1 MRLNDLLPATYGYK
15 EKEISID
22 LSFDNVLDIF
32 DAIKLVELFEF
43 DRADIGIT
51 LLFGEDVIEIE
62 DIVDVWND
70 VFDNYINTQEK
81 EVIRY
86 DIAGN
91 PMPSKNEN
99 KGPVLDLEQDAEY
112 IYSSFMQAYSI
123 DLMERQGEM
132 HWWKFK
138 ALLNGLP
145 EETLIKQIIH
155 IRTYEPSEHDSDEY
169 KESMRNLQDF
179 YRLEVDEWHE
189 MEQ

>member
-1 MRLNDLLPATYGYK
+1 MRLNDLLPETYNYK
-15 EKEISID
+15 DEEVPID

-32 DAIKLVELFEF
+32 DAIKLAELFEF

-51 LLFGEDVIEIE
+51 LLFGEDVIEFE

-70 VFDNYINTQEK
+70 IFETYINPQEK
-81 EVIRY
+81 EVVRY

-91 PMPSKNEN
+91 PMPSKQASDE
-99 KGPVLDLEQDAEY
+99 PVIDLEQDAEY

-123 DLMERQGEM
+123 DLMDQQGKM

-138 ALLNGLP
+138 SLLNGLP
-145 EETLIKQIIH
+145 ESTLIKQIIH
-155 IRTYEPSEHDSDEY
+155 IRTYVPGEHDSDEY
-169 KESMRNLQDF
+169 KEQMRDLQDF

-189 MEQ
+189 TEE